1 MYYEVCLAVV
11 EHVTVY
17 YIHKD
22 LCQEVKTL
30 GLPEDLNII
39 SLKKTSPPIIKTKN
53 VTVIPNKESL
63 TLTWHI
69 DVSNTSDTSN
79 QLVSV
84 IRQISIREFG
94 SNNATQLFVL
104 EDFNMTSLMLSKKEA
119 GALRYVLY

>member
-30 GLPEDLNII
+30 GTPQDLNII

-69 DVSNTSDTSN
+69 DVSNTSDTTN

-94 SNNATQLFVL
+94 SDNATQLFVL

-119 GALRYVLY
+119 GALRYVIY

>member
-30 GLPEDLNII
+30 GTPQDLNII

-69 DVSNTSDTSN
+69 DVSNTSDTTN

-94 SNNATQLFVL
+94 SDNATQLFVL